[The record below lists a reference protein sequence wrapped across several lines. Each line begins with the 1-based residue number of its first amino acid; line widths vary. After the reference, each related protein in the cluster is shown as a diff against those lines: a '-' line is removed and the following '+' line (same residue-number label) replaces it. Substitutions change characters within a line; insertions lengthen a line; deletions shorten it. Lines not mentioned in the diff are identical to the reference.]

1 MDFQNI
7 ADMFLVNKNNHR
19 PMAKG
24 DAGHMKKYVSAYEQ
38 GTYLMLEFEK
48 VDSVTGDLSL
58 VDDDITVI
66 MPSDQITG
74 RPYDLRYRAQK
85 LEDVYC
91 VKVTSID
98 SAKRSSMS
106 AIRRRGWR
114 SGRRLKQPSSSIW
127 SPIHR

>member
-85 LEDVYC
+85 
-91 VKVTSID
+91 T
-98 SAKRSSMS
+98 
-106 AIRRRGWR
+106 G
-114 SGRRLKQPSSSIW
+114 GRILCESDIHRQCKKDRLCQPSGGEDGEAAGD
-127 SPIHR
+127 